1 MSSMI
6 AMLALLLV
14 LSALVLVTA
23 KENRRVTKEVEEK
36 VKKLDP
42 ATKKR
47 ILAMDAAGMPRDAI
61 AHSLNYISGNN
72 KQTAHGIINGV
83 KVEAQKQK
91 QKQELKKSQ
100 GRDFKRK

>member
-14 LSALVLVTA
+14 LSALLLVTA

>member
-1 MSSMI
+1 MASSLAVLCVI
-6 AMLALLLV
+6 LLLSALLLTD
-14 LSALVLVTA
+14 S
-23 KENRRVTKEVEEK
+23 KENRRVTKEVEDK

>member
-1 MSSMI
+1 MMMVMI
-6 AMLALLLV
+6 VLV
-14 LSALVLVTA
+14 ALSAVFLVAA

-61 AHSLNYISGNN
+61 AHSLNYVSGNN

-91 QKQELKKSQ
+91 QKQDLKKSQ
-100 GRDFKRK
+100 GRNFKRK